1 MNLKQKERASSSI
14 LYDIVAFAVLTTSM
28 VDGHTMV
35 KQGSQRSCKV
45 RDRVPTSDQVKDG
58 VTEFTRGQ
66 PGRAR
71 SCEVMDG
78 VLEVRHGR

>member
-1 MNLKQKERASSSI
+1 M
-14 LYDIVAFAVLTTSM
+14 
-28 VDGHTMV
+28 HTMV

-66 PGRAR
+66 TGRAR

-78 VLEVRHGR
+78 VLEVIVGQTRGWKGQGRSDMGW